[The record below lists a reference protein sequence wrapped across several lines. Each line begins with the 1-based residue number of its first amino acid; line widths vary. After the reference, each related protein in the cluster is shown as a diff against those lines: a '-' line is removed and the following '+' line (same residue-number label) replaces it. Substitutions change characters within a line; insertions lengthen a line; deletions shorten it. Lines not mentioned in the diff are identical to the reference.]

1 MSPRLD
7 DAPARF
13 GAARVARLA
22 TTDSEASPH
31 LVPVVFVLVGET
43 VWTAVDAKPKTTTA
57 LRRLDNVRAHP
68 AVSLLVDHYAD
79 DWSTLWWIRVDG
91 TGRILDD
98 SREIAAATALLV
110 AKYRQYRDDAPAGPV
125 IAIDIS
131 SWRGW
136 P

>member
-1 MSPRLD
+1 VDESTKRS
-7 DAPARF
+7 RVT
-13 GAARVARLA
+13 AARVGRLA
-22 TTDSEASPH
+22 TITADGRPH
-31 LVPVVFVLVGET
+31 VVPCCFALNGET
-43 VWTAVDAKPKTTTA
+43 IYSAIDHKPKSTRR
-57 LRRLDNVRAHP
+57 LRRLENLRGNPNA
-68 AVSLLVDHYAD
+68 SLLVDHYAD